1 MGLNAV
7 YDIEVAALR
16 YFNVFGPRQDP
27 NSQYSGVIP
36 MFLSR
41 ALDNES
47 LVVFGDGTQSRDFTY
62 VDNVVAATL
71 SASECELDGPL
82 ICNVGC
88 GSSHTVLALAEAV
101 GRVAERAVQIEYVP
115 ARPGDVLH
123 SYADITVAGDALGYD
138 PTVGLEEGLER
149 TLGWMLAERGAGASP
164 TWSEKR

>member
-7 YDIEVAALR
+7 YGIEVAALR

-36 MFLSR
+36 KFLSQ
-41 ALDNES
+41 A
-47 LVVFGDGTQSRDFTY
+47 
-62 VDNVVAATL
+62 
-71 SASECELDGPL
+71 LDGPL
-82 ICNVGC
+82 ICDVGC

-123 SYADITVAGDALGYD
+123 SYADITVAREALGYD

-149 TLGWMLAERGAGASP
+149 TLAWMLAERHTSSSAAL
-164 TWSEKR
+164 SEKR